1 MALSLISCSKF
12 DDSDLWSAINRN
24 SSEIAALKEQCN
36 RLNGDVADLQQL
48 VSALAAGDCITDC
61 IALTDG
67 TGYTLVFKSGK
78 TVMINCNAAGQ
89 NGQNGQNGKDGK
101 DGIDGKDGKD
111 GQDGSTPSIGV
122 AQDTDG
128 NWYWTLDGE
137 WLLDDSGNKVKANG
151 TDGKDGRDGADAPVP
166 MFKIENGM
174 WNISLDGGASWTE
187 IGKATGEDGKDG
199 RDGEDGAGDA
209 SFFKDV
215 IVGAESI
222 TFVLADGSAI
232 TLPFNP
238 SEQAS
243 PAITGE
249 CANVDDESAEITGW
263 CKMDGSEGLSVVFGI
278 EYSATDLTTDA
289 SQWFMKEKDAEGK
302 FVCRISGLKAETK
315 YYYRAFAYFNGTY
328 YFGDVKT
335 FTTTKSDGGDP
346 PTPGEIVNVTVAEFV
361 AAPVDPVQ
369 NYRLKGKVKGPINTK
384 YGNFDIVDETGSVY
398 VYGTDNFDKYAS
410 EFVEGGIV
418 TFVGKR
424 GEYNGKI
431 EVLEGWIEYYEAPQ
445 SGDDGGDDDGDDG
458 GETGGVSWSLGQ
470 NATDV
475 EVIANG
481 TKFNGLKLGSSK
493 NSGEAKIIIPAGAKS
508 LKFCCVGW
516 NGKPSEVEITDGA
529 GNVISTIEPASN
541 AGAKENP
548 PFTLTVSDSDYY
560 TISLSGQTTLIVRTT
575 SSGPRAIFFDFTAV

>member
-1 MALSLISCSKF
+1 MLFSLASCSKF
-12 DDSDLWSAINRN
+12 DDSELWAAINRN

-78 TVMINCNAAGQ
+78 TIVINCSAAV
-89 NGQNGQNGKDGK
+89 QNGKDGK
-101 DGIDGKDGKD
+101 DGTDGKD
-111 GQDGSTPSIGV
+111 GQDGQDGRTPSIGV

-137 WLLDDSGNKVKANG
+137 WLLDGSGNKVRANG
-151 TDGKDGRDGADAPVP
+151 TDGKDGSDGADAPVP

-174 WNISLDGGASWTE
+174 WHISLDGGASWTE
-187 IGKATGEDGKDG
+187 LGKATGEDGRDGKDGQDG
-199 RDGEDGAGDA
+199 RDGEGGDS
-209 SFFKDV
+209 SFFRDV
-215 IVGAESI
+215 IVGEDSI

-249 CANVDDESAEITGW
+249 CTDVDDESAKITGW
-263 CKMDGSEGLSVVFGI
+263 CMLDGTEGLSVVFGI
-278 EYSATDLTTDA
+278 EYSATDLTTAA
-289 SQWFMKEKDAEGK
+289 SQSFAKEKDAEGK
-302 FVCRISGLKAETK
+302 FICPISGLKAETK
-315 YYYRAFAYFNGTY
+315 YYYRAFAYFNGAY
-328 YFGDVKT
+328 YYGDVKT
-335 FTTTKSDGGDP
+335 FTTAKSDGGDTP
-346 PTPGEIVNVTVAEFV
+346 PTPGEIVDATVAEFI

-424 GEYNGKI
+424 GEYNGKV

-445 SGDDGGDDDGDDG
+445 SGDDGGDDG
-458 GETGGVSWSLGQ
+458 GETGAVSWSLGQ
-470 NATDV
+470 NASDV
-475 EVIANG
+475 EVVANG
-481 TKFNGLKLGSSK
+481 TGYKGLKLGTSK
-493 NSGEAKIIIPAGAKS
+493 NPGEAKLIIPEGAKS

-516 NGKPSEVEITDGA
+516 NGKPSKVEIVDGA

-548 PFTLTVSDSDYY
+548 PFTMTVSDSDYY
-560 TISLSGQTTLIVRTT
+560 TVSPGGQTTLIVRTT
-575 SSGPRAIFFDFTAV
+575 NSGQRAILFDFSAI